1 MSIKIAV
8 ITDLHYS
15 SIPNPFIPERCGEFA
30 DTLLLRAIHRFNR
43 YIKPDIVLIGGDL
56 INDSTTQDAES
67 LTKNLYDII
76 KLLKMPFIAIP
87 GNHDLKNHDFYNI
100 FPRPERFTDI
110 GNTRFVAFDDPEMPG
125 YNAIRQTDDI
135 ETMRAA
141 RADWNGPIVA
151 LQHVPLVPPDACR
164 YNYENAPELLKVMA
178 DCHYTASISGHLH
191 GGLPTIE
198 HHGVALITAQATC
211 EAPFPYQIIEIA
223 DDGIITNKTETL
235 ALDSTLNLT
244 DSHVHTSLAY
254 CNENMSIPKIN
265 RLAEL
270 FGLKQTVITEHSAHL
285 YFDRPSY
292 SAKDFYN
299 KGVEAQTVPSRIPD
313 YFSMYQELAGAN
325 NILGMEID
333 FDRHGKPVIEE
344 QHWSKLKFRN
354 GAIHYMA
361 SISTDDAS
369 ESEIDAEFLFM
380 VESALKSGIDALAHP
395 FRIFRRR
402 NLPPPARLFQPT
414 MELLKKHQVAAEINY
429 HTNEPPLEFFQ
440 MCVNNGVKLTLGSD
454 SHNLYEV
461 GEFYPHLKLLND
473 IAPGIAPSK
482 LLLEIK
488 NED

>member
-30 DTLLLRAIHRFNR
+30 DTLLLREIQRFNR

-87 GNHDLKNHDFYNI
+87 GNHDLKNQDFYNI

-125 YNAIRQTDDI
+125 YNAIRQADDI

-191 GGLPTIE
+191 GGLPTLE

-223 DDGIITNKTETL
+223 DNGIITNKTETL

-292 SAKDFYN
+292 SAKDFYLRAL
-299 KGVEAQTVPSRIPD
+299 KPKLYLRGFRIIFQCIKSLQEQTIFWAWRLILTV
-313 YFSMYQELAGAN
+313 MENQLLKN
-325 NILGMEID
+325 NIGQNSNS
-333 FDRHGKPVIEE
+333 V
-344 QHWSKLKFRN
+344 
-354 GAIHYMA
+354 
-361 SISTDDAS
+361 
-369 ESEIDAEFLFM
+369 M
-380 VESALKSGIDALAHP
+380 VQFITWPQFPQMTLL
-395 FRIFRRR
+395 
-402 NLPPPARLFQPT
+402 NL
-414 MELLKKHQVAAEINY
+414 
-429 HTNEPPLEFFQ
+429 
-440 MCVNNGVKLTLGSD
+440 KLTPS
-454 SHNLYEV
+454 
-461 GEFYPHLKLLND
+461 FYLWLSQP
-473 IAPGIAPSK
+473 
-482 LLLEIK
+482 
-488 NED
+488 